1 MIAAPPRG
9 NGEAMAA
16 GHSEASELKRKAAL
30 GSIFA
35 SAALTLGKLVAG
47 LMSGSLALLS
57 EAAHGLLDTGA
68 TIVTYFAV
76 RVADR
81 PADDRHHYGHAK
93 VEAIA
98 ALAETAML
106 MALAAAVLVKAVERL
121 MGAPAEI
128 EAGWLAFGVLI
139 VSIVVDFV
147 RYRALDRVAKETK
160 SDALAADA
168 LHFSSDLV
176 ASALV
181 LLGLI
186 AARFGF
192 EKGDALAAVGV
203 SVFIAVAG
211 WKLGRRTIDT
221 LTDAAP
227 QGEAERLR
235 ALVEAVPGVLGVD
248 SLRLR
253 EAGPQIVG
261 ELVVGVARTLPHER
275 VGRLVETV
283 RASLEREA
291 PQARL
296 TIATAA
302 RALDDET
309 VIERVMLAAAR
320 RHLPVHHV
328 TVQQVEGRFVVG
340 LDLEVDGAMTHGA
353 AHEIASELEAAIR
366 AEIGEEAEVDTH
378 IEPLEPR
385 ELSGQDASPDIA
397 AAMALALEE
406 AGEGEVLFAFHNVRV
421 RETVAGLVVTYHC
434 RARPDL
440 TVAEVHDAVDRVDHR
455 LRRAFPGVVRVIGH
469 AEPPSP

>member
-1 MIAAPPRG
+1 MTSAI
-9 NGEAMAA
+9 
-16 GHSEASELKRKAAL
+16 SEASQQKRQAAL
-30 GSIFA
+30 ASIFA

-57 EAAHGLLDTGA
+57 EAVHSLLDTGA

-81 PADDRHHYGHAK
+81 PADDRHHYGHGK

-106 MALAAAVLVKAVERL
+106 MALAAAVVVKAVERL
-121 MGAPAEI
+121 FGAPAEV

-147 RYRALDRVAKETK
+147 RYRALARIARETR

-176 ASALV
+176 ASCLV

-192 EKGDALAAVGV
+192 EKGDALAAIGV
-203 SVFIAVAG
+203 AVFIAVAG

-227 QGEAERLR
+227 QGEANRLR
-235 ALVEAVPGVLGVD
+235 ALVEATPGVLGVD

-253 EAGPQIVG
+253 HAGAEIVG
-261 ELVVGVARTLPHER
+261 DLVVGVARTLPHER
-275 VGRLVETV
+275 VARLTETL
-283 RASLEREA
+283 RQSLAREA
-291 PQARL
+291 PDVSL
-296 TIATAA
+296 TIATAP

-309 VIERVMLAAAR
+309 VIERVMLAAQR

-328 TVQQVEGRFVVG
+328 TVQQVDGRFVVG
-340 LDLEVDGAMTHGA
+340 LDLEVDGAMRHVA
-353 AHEIASELEAAIR
+353 AHDVASELEAAIR
-366 AEIGEEAEVDTH
+366 AEIGEETEVDTH

-385 ELSGQDASPDIA
+385 ELAGHDAEPETIAAIA
-397 AAMALALEE
+397 AALEQAAA
-406 AGEGEVLFAFHNVRV
+406 AGGVLFSVHNVRARRTGV
-421 RETVAGLVVTYHC
+421 GLVVSYHC
-434 RARPDL
+434 RAGEGL
-440 TVAEVHDAVDRVDHR
+440 TVAQVHEAVDRLDHR
-455 LRRAFPGVVRVIGH
+455 LRAVFPEVVRVVGH
-469 AEPPSP
+469 AEPPWPGSA